1 MNNINTYIIGI
12 TGGTCSGKSYLS
24 KSLQDFYGKDK
35 LSIIKLDSYYHDLS
49 HLKFSEREKNN
60 FDHPQSF
67 DYDLLYNHINNIL
80 IHKEVEI
87 PIYDY
92 KTHTRTK
99 KTNLIKKT
107 NIIIIEGI
115 LVFYNKKI
123 RDLINLKFFLDK
135 PCDLRKELRLKRD
148 IKSRDRTEKSINAQ
162 YNNSVQPMYKEF
174 IEKTKKYADVIIKE
188 DSIVNSNAFTILS
201 NKINKILN

>member
-201 NKINKILN
+201 NEINKILN

>member
-135 PCDLRKELRLKRD
+135 PCNLRKELRLKRD

-201 NKINKILN
+201 NEINKILN

>member
-1 MNNINTYIIGI
+1 MNNINTHIIGI

-67 DYDLLYNHINNIL
+67 DYDLLYNHINNLL

-188 DSIVNSNAFTILS
+188 DSIVNSNAFAILS
-201 NKINKILN
+201 NEINKILN

>member
-1 MNNINTYIIGI
+1 MKLKTHIIGLS
-12 TGGTCSGKSYLS
+12 GGTCSGKTYLS
-24 KSLQDFYGKDK
+24 KSLQKFYGKDK
-35 LSIIKLDSYYHDLS
+35 LTIIKLDSYYHDLS
-49 HLKFSEREKNN
+49 HLKFEEREKNN
-60 FDHPQSF
+60 FDHPESF
-67 DYDLLYNHINNIL
+67 DYELLYEHINKIFSN
-80 IHKEVEI
+80 KKVEI

-99 KTNLIKKT
+99 KFNSINKT

-115 LVFYNKKI
+115 LIFYNKKI
-123 RDLINLKFFLDK
+123 RDLMDAKFFLDK
-135 PCDLRKELRLKRD
+135 PCNLRKELRLKRD
-148 IKSRDRTEKSINAQ
+148 IKTRDRTEKSINTQ

-201 NKINKILN
+201 NEINKILN

>member
-24 KSLQDFYGKDK
+24 KSLQDFYGKDN

-201 NKINKILN
+201 NEINKILN

>member
-49 HLKFSEREKNN
+49 HLEFSEREKNN

-67 DYDLLYNHINNIL
+67 DYDLLYNHINKIL

-201 NKINKILN
+201 NEINKILN

>member
-123 RDLINLKFFLDK
+123 RELINLKFFLDK

-188 DSIVNSNAFTILS
+188 DSIVNSNAFAILS
-201 NKINKILN
+201 NEINKILN

>member
-148 IKSRDRTEKSINAQ
+148 IKTRDRTEKSINNQ

-201 NKINKILN
+201 NEINKILN

>member
-1 MNNINTYIIGI
+1 MNNINTHIIGI

-115 LVFYNKKI
+115 LVFYDKKI

-148 IKSRDRTEKSINAQ
+148 IKSRDRTEKSINTQ

-188 DSIVNSNAFTILS
+188 DSIVNSNAFAILS
-201 NKINKILN
+201 NEINKILN

>member
-1 MNNINTYIIGI
+1 MNNINTHIIGI

-115 LVFYNKKI
+115 LVFYDKKI

-148 IKSRDRTEKSINAQ
+148 IKSRDRTEKSINTQ

-174 IEKTKKYADVIIKE
+174 IKKTKKYADVIIKE

-201 NKINKILN
+201 NEINKILN

>member
-135 PCDLRKELRLKRD
+135 PCELRKELRLKRD
-148 IKSRDRTEKSINAQ
+148 IKTRDRTEKSINNQ

-188 DSIVNSNAFTILS
+188 DSIVNSNAFAILS
-201 NKINKILN
+201 NEINKILN